1 MVAFRIGDV
10 QVASLDDS
18 AYAAVLEAAAQDGGG
33 ARYPIL
39 FSLPGAADEVEPLA
53 VVEELAR
60 LAGTPAGQPVGL
72 LIATL
77 RDDLMEAVTAA
88 DEG

>member
-10 QVASLDDS
+10 QVASLDDG
-18 AYAAVLEAAAQDGGG
+18 AYAEVLEAAAADGGAAG
-33 ARYPIL
+33 YPTL
-39 FSLPGAADEVEPLA
+39 FSLIGASDEIEPLA
-53 VVEELAR
+53 VIDELAR
-60 LAGTPAGQPVGL
+60 LASTPAGQPIGM